1 MSNPTDRT
9 FYRAQTL
16 ANVEVL
22 FPSHDPKLIVV
33 EDQNGKKSIRIISL
47 TTGETL
53 LEQAGEDND
62 SFCYIFWR
70 TQKLL
75 GDKAQ
80 TGLKGGASGDVE
92 QKLRRENKTLCS
104 QIEELHREKEVFR
117 EQLMEAKVELAEAKL
132 AMANMRNEKLQNRI
146 DVLEQERQAMNTP
159 TTSTQSVWNSDRSFQ
174 SQSAVKIVVE

>member
-1 MSNPTDRT
+1 MAPTERT

-16 ANVEVL
+16 ANVEIL
-22 FPSHDPKLIVV
+22 FPSHDPKLIVI
-33 EDQNGKKSIRIISL
+33 ENQNGVKWIRFISL

-53 LEQAGEDND
+53 LEQDGSDNG
-62 SFCYIFWR
+62 SFSNLFGR

-75 GDKAQ
+75 GGKTQ
-80 TGLKGGASGDVE
+80 EELKGGASGDVE

-117 EQLMEAKVELAEAKL
+117 EQLMKAKVELAEAKL

-174 SQSAVKIVVE
+174 SQRAVKIVVE

>member
-1 MSNPTDRT
+1 MSIPTERT

-33 EDQNGKKSIRIISL
+33 EDQNQDQSIRIISL

-53 LEQAGEDND
+53 LEQAGVDNR
-62 SFCYIFWR
+62 SFCHIYWQ

-92 QKLRRENKTLCS
+92 QKLRRENKTLCR

-146 DVLEQERQAMNTP
+146 DVLKQERQAMNAP
-159 TTSTQSVWNSDRSFQ
+159 KTST
-174 SQSAVKIVVE
+174 

>member
-1 MSNPTDRT
+1 MSNPTERT

-33 EDQNGKKSIRIISL
+33 EDQNGKQLIRIISL

-53 LEQAGEDND
+53 LEQAGVDNG
-62 SFCYIFWR
+62 SFCHIFWR

-92 QKLRRENKTLCS
+92 QKLRRENKTLCR
-104 QIEELHREKEVFR
+104 QVDELHREKEVFR

-132 AMANMRNEKLQNRI
+132 VMANMRNEKLQNRI
-146 DVLEQERQAMNTP
+146 DMLEQERQGMNTP
-159 TTSTQSVWNSDRSFQ
+159 TSTGWVLNDIGSVS
-174 SQSAVKIVVE
+174 

>member
-1 MSNPTDRT
+1 MSNPTERT

-53 LEQAGEDND
+53 LEQAGVDNG
-62 SFCYIFWR
+62 SFCHIFWR

-75 GDKAQ
+75 GYKAHME
-80 TGLKGGASGDVE
+80 LKGAGGASDNVE
-92 QKLRRENKTLCS
+92 QQLRRENKTLYR
-104 QIEELHREKEVFR
+104 QIEELRREKEVFR
-117 EQLMEAKVELAEAKL
+117 EQLMEAKVKLAEAKL
-132 AMANMRNEKLQNRI
+132 AVANMRNEKLQNRI
-146 DVLEQERQAMNTP
+146 DVLEQER
-159 TTSTQSVWNSDRSFQ
+159 
-174 SQSAVKIVVE
+174 